1 MAEIYQGYL
10 TKNFSYPE
18 MIKSSTADR
27 LGISND
33 ATREHVINL
42 VNLCNFILQP
52 VRNEFGPIRVNSGYR
67 SPALNAKVGG
77 SKTSQHC
84 NGEAADFESSRIS
97 NPDLAAWIAKH
108 LEFDQLILEFYD
120 GVDPNSGWIHCSWI
134 PDQPRASFLH
144 AYKSEG
150 KTKYKPI
157 TGSAKDIV

>member
-1 MAEIYQGYL
+1 MAVKIPSYNGHL
-10 TKNFSYPE
+10 TKNFGYQE

-52 VRNEFGPIRVNSGYR
+52 VREEFGVIRINSGYR
-67 SPALNAKVGG
+67 SPALNKAVGG

-84 NGEAADFESSRIS
+84 FGEAADFEQLGTPNGEVSTWIS
-97 NPDLAAWIAKH
+97 KE

-120 GVDPNSGWIHCSWI
+120 GVDPNSGWIHCSYVL
-134 PDQPRASFLH
+134 DGSNRSKTMTALRVN
-144 AYKSEG
+144 G
-150 KTKYKPI
+150 KTQYKAGLL
-157 TGSAKDIV
+157 T

>member
-1 MAEIYQGYL
+1 MAETYNGYL

-42 VNLCNFILQP
+42 VNVCNFILQP
-52 VRNEFGPIRVNSGYR
+52 VRNEFGPIRINSGYR
-67 SPALNAKVGG
+67 SPALNSKVGG

-97 NPDLAAWIAKH
+97 NPDLAKWIAKN
-108 LEFDQLILEFYD
+108 LDFDQLILEFYD
-120 GVDPNSGWIHCSWI
+120 GVNPNSGWVHCS
-134 PDQPRASFLH
+134 
-144 AYKSEG
+144 YKKDGTNRGITLTALRVKG
-150 KTKYKPI
+150 KTTYKK
-157 TGSAKDIV
+157 GLLR

>member
-1 MAEIYQGYL
+1 MAKIYQGYL

-108 LEFDQLILEFYD
+108 LEQIQKR
-120 GVDPNSGWIHCSWI
+120 WTCSYWSTI
-134 PDQPRASFLH
+134 
-144 AYKSEG
+144 
-150 KTKYKPI
+150 
-157 TGSAKDIV
+157 

>member
-108 LEFDQLILEFYD
+108 LEFYD
-120 GVDPNSGWIHCSWI
+120 GVDPNSGWIHCS
-134 PDQPRASFLH
+134 
-144 AYKSEG
+144 YKKDGSNRGTTLTALRVRG
-150 KTKYKPI
+150 KTQYKK
-157 TGSAKDIV
+157 GLLK

>member
-1 MAEIYQGYL
+1 MAETYNGYL

-33 ATREHVINL
+33 ATRGHVINL

-52 VRNEFGPIRVNSGYR
+52 VRNEFGPIRINSGYR
-67 SPALNAKVGG
+67 SPALNSKVGG

-97 NPDLAAWIAKH
+97 NPDLAEWIAKH
-108 LEFDQLILEFYD
+108 LDFDQLILEFYD
-120 GVDPNSGWIHCSWI
+120 GVNPNSGWVHCS
-134 PDQPRASFLH
+134 
-144 AYKSEG
+144 YKKDGTNRGITLTALRVKG
-150 KTKYKPI
+150 KTTYKK
-157 TGSAKDIV
+157 GLLR